1 MRIKVRIIFFSFL
14 FCLSALAED
23 EQFEIG
29 MYINGISQTG
39 NVLIKDGDLW
49 EMFLYDKHNNKEIKK
64 YNFYNP
70 NNIFILEEDNFQN
83 INEFINTEYE
93 EIDSEIIEYYDIEN
107 WLKRFDKIKKG

>member
-39 NVLIKDGDLW
+39 NVLIKDGDLC
-49 EMFLYDKHNNKEIKK
+49 EMFLYDKHNNTEIKNVYSWK
-64 YNFYNP
+64 MIRIQEKN
-70 NNIFILEEDNFQN
+70 
-83 INEFINTEYE
+83 
-93 EIDSEIIEYYDIEN
+93 S
-107 WLKRFDKIKKG
+107 